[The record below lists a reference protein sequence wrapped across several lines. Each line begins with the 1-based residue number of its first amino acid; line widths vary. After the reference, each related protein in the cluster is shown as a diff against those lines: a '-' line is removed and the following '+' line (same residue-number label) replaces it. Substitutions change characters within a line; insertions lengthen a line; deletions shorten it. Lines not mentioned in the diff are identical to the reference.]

1 MNERALKKPGRPE
14 GTKKPGGANRAASI
28 RWKPEDFATVS
39 EAAQL
44 CGVPVGKFIKAT
56 AIIQA
61 GTIIKDRKRRGGQ

>member
-1 MNERALKKPGRPE
+1 MNEKDLRRPGRPE
-14 GTKKPGGANRAASI
+14 GTKKEGGAKRSASI
-28 RWKPEDFATVS
+28 RWKPEDLATVT

-61 GTIIKDRKRRGGQ
+61 GAIIKDRKRSGGQ